1 MTNKEI
7 TKVIFNN
14 AEISALYYGDVL
26 VWEKENT
33 EEYGVNTFA
42 GKFTDDSTES
52 DWFWKPNNNKI
63 SIADKVDPTTK
74 EFNFDYK
81 LTYYNPTLVSV
92 DKIEKIYHFPDT
104 SNITSM
110 YQMFKICKALT
121 SIDLSNF
128 NTSSVTD
135 MGSMFGYCYALTTLD
150 LTSFDT
156 SKVTNMYSMFYNCY
170 KLTKVTG
177 VFEGT
182 KVDLDLHYSPLTN
195 ESAMVFI
202 NGLAN
207 VGETKTIKFKSTT
220 YNTLTAEQ
228 IAIATSKGWTVISI

>member
-1 MTNKEI
+1 MTSKEI

-14 AEISALYYGDVL
+14 SEISALYYGDVL

-52 DWFWKPNNNKI
+52 DWYWEPNGNSI

-81 LTYYNPTLVSV
+81 LTYYKPTLASV

-104 SNITSM
+104 SNVTSM
-110 YQMFKICKALT
+110 NNMFKICKALT

-135 MGSMFGYCYALTTLD
+135 MSSMFSECYALTTID
-150 LTSFDT
+150 LSSFDT
-156 SKVTNMYSMFYNCY
+156 SKVTNMSSMFNYCG
-170 KLTKVTG
+170 KLR
-177 VFEGT
+177 
-182 KVDLDLHYSPLTN
+182 
-195 ESAMVFI
+195 FI
-202 NGLAN
+202 RHFA
-207 VGETKTIKFKSTT
+207 
-220 YNTLTAEQ
+220 
-228 IAIATSKGWTVISI
+228 